1 MCSVIA
7 LLMSYI
13 STLDF
18 YALQDAIKNSNGQE
32 MTSQIL
38 LILSF
43 NTNKLLEI
51 IYTSL
56 ICWYL
61 MGQALTIAN
70 NKFTG
75 YASQESL
82 PRKFIDWG
90 TNIVKTSTSVVVDK
104 FHLKQDAGALATKL
118 KKAREEE
125 INQSQGGRNV

>member
-1 MCSVIA
+1 
-7 LLMSYI
+7 
-13 STLDF
+13 
-18 YALQDAIKNSNGQE
+18 

-51 IYTSL
+51 IYTAL

-82 PRKFIDWG
+82 PRKFVDWG

-104 FHLKQDAGALATKL
+104 FHLKVDAGTLATKL
-118 KKAREEE
+118 RKNREKELAE
-125 INQSQGGRNV
+125 SQGGKNV